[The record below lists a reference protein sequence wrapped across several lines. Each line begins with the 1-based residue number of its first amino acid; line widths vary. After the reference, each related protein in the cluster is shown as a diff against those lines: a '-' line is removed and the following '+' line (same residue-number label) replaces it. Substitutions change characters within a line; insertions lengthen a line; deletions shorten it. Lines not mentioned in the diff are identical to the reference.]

1 GLAWRPFG
9 GTSTVVRA
17 GFGTFCNHQIV
28 GNGLTPLSRNSPF
41 RLRQTS
47 GPFQATDRP
56 DLATAF
62 SGIPSVVAPGIDPN
76 LHTAYINQWSFG
88 VQRELASNL
97 VLDVSYL
104 GSQGHNLPIQWNI
117 NQAFPGPGSVA
128 SRRPFPAFGNITGG
142 YISSIGNSNFNG
154 FTARAERRMT
164 NGLSFISSYA
174 WSKSIDDGVGISA
187 ASDSS
192 GAFAQDARNLRAERS
207 VSDFDVTHRFV
218 FSYVY
223 DLPFSK
229 IQNKPLHAIAGGWQL
244 TGILTLQTGPPFT
257 VFSGRDE
264 SNTGGGATQDRP
276 SLVGDWHV
284 ANPGPDRWFNTC
296 TLLANGTTQRNCLPG
311 DTPAWQINGVG
322 TFGNASRN
330 VLRSDG
336 LKNFDLGL
344 SRSFR
349 FTERVSLQLRS
360 EFFNLANHPNFSLP
374 NQSAASGSFG
384 SISRAAFQS
393 QTGAQRQIQ
402 FEAKLVL

>member
-1 GLAWRPFG
+1 KANFGPRIGLAWRPFG

-17 GFGTFCNHQIV
+17 GAGTFYNHQIV

-56 DLATAF
+56 DVADAF

-76 LHTAYINQWSFG
+76 FHTAYVNQWSLG
-88 VQRELASNL
+88 VQREVASNL

-104 GSQGHNLPIQWNI
+104 GSQGHKLPIQLNI
-117 NQAFPGPGSVA
+117 KQAFPGPGSVA
-128 SRRPFPAFGNITGG
+128 SRRPFPAYGNITGG

-154 FTARAERRMT
+154 MTVRAERRMSK
-164 NGLSFISSYA
+164 GLSFISSYA

-192 GAFAQDARNLRAERS
+192 GAFSQDSRNLRALRS
-207 VSDFDVTHRFV
+207 GSEFVVTHRFA

-223 DLPFSK
+223 DLPSGG
-229 IQNKPLHAIAGGWQL
+229 IQNTPMHAIAAGCQL
-244 TGILTLQTGPPFT
+244 TGILRLQTGPPFT
-257 VFSGRDE
+257 VFSGKDE

-276 SLVGDWHV
+276 NLIGDWHV
-284 ANPGPDRWFNTC
+284 PNPGPGRWFNTC
-296 TLLANGTTQRNCLPG
+296 TLLANGTQRNCLPG
-311 DTPAWQINGVG
+311 DVPAWQVNTG
-322 TFGNASRN
+322 TFGSAGRN
-330 VLRSDG
+330 ILRSDG

-349 FTERVSLQLRS
+349 FTEQVSLQFRS
-360 EFFNLANHPNFSLP
+360 EIFNLANHPNFGLP
-374 NQSAASGSFG
+374 NQSAAS
-384 SISRAAFQS
+384 
-393 QTGAQRQIQ
+393 
-402 FEAKLVL
+402 